1 MNGPTFCSARL
12 MSSPA
17 FELKDYRQP
26 VVTSLGVILGFLI
39 GFLGQWVTEDNFALR
54 SLSDGV
60 VLLACCIGAMLL
72 FSALFRMLQPNV
84 ASEEALAH
92 YRVTLKLYMAGL
104 SAAFG
109 GILMSAFI

>member
-1 MNGPTFCSARL
+1 MTT
-12 MSSPA
+12 PA

-26 VVTSLGVILGFLI
+26 VVTSLGVILGFLV

-60 VLLACCIGAMLL
+60 VLLSCCMGALLL
-72 FSALFRMLQPNV
+72 FSALFRMLQPGL
-84 ASEEALAH
+84 AAEAALAH

-104 SAAFG
+104 GAAFG
-109 GILMSAFI
+109 GILLSAFI